1 MKIENLEV
9 GRIYTNNELME
20 IFECSNQGGIRFV
33 TKKNHIVLISNYT
46 SDKIENPYLDTWV
59 NETLYYTGKGKKG
72 DQVLKRENERLLKS
86 KNRNTKIYYF
96 EAFKKGEYTYFGPMK
111 LASVYAEEQIQ
122 RDIDGNN
129 RRVYIFKLKK
139 K

>member
-1 MKIENLEV
+1 
-9 GRIYTNNELME
+9 ME

-33 TKKNHIVLISNYT
+33 TEKNHIVLISNYT

-59 NETLYYTGKGKKG
+59 NETLYYTGKGKVGNQELKQANEWLLTSKG
-72 DQVLKRENERLLKS
+72 N
-86 KNRNTKIYYF
+86 NTKIYYF
-96 EAFKKGEYTYFGPMK
+96 EVFNKGEYTYFGPMV
-111 LASVYAEEQIQ
+111 LATVNVKEQIQ
-122 RDIDGNN
+122 RDINGND